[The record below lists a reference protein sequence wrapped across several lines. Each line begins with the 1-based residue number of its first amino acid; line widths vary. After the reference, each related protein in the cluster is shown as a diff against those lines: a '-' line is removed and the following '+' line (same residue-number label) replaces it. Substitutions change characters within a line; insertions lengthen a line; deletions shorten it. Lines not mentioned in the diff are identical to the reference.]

1 MSKVAVMMLENNV
14 KAQMSAHFGK
24 AEWVMVADTE
34 CHAFDFLKNEA
45 ANGRSVVEMVS
56 SHNCTDAIFSE
67 IGNGALGH
75 LKAEGIRGWVAPANI
90 SGQQALEMFEHLQL
104 RAADTASGRPA
115 GHGCCCAKQ
124 AGSEATSC
132 CGR

>member
-1 MSKVAVMMLENNV
+1 MSKVAVMMSENNV

-24 AEWVMVADTE
+24 AEWVMVADTDSR
-34 CHAFDFLKNEA
+34 AFAFLKNEA
-45 ANGRSVVEMVS
+45 ANGRSVVELVS
-56 SHNCTDAIFSE
+56 SHNCTDAIFSK
-67 IGNGALGH
+67 IGNGALCH

-90 SGQQALEMFEHLQL
+90 SGEQALEMFEHLRLQ
-104 RAADTASGRPA
+104 AADTVSERPA

-124 AGSEATSC
+124 VGAEATSC

>member
-34 CHAFDFLKNEA
+34 CHAIDFLKNEA

-75 LKAEGIRGWVAPANI
+75 LKAEGIRGWVAPSNI